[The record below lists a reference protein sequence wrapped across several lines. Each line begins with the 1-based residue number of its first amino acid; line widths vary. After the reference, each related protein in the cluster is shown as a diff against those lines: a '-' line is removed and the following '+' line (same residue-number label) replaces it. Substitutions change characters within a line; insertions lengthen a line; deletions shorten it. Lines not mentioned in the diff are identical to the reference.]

1 MNLKPLLIAFDMDG
15 TLLNEK
21 KTISFRTKRFLKK
34 LSKQGHKIVLAS
46 GRPSRAM
53 LSYYNEL
60 GLDTPLVCYNGAFVF
75 SPKDSNFKPIEFQF
89 PKHVITEV
97 IEKIRPHIKNVMCE
111 DEENIWV
118 DKKDEYLDTFFWYEN
133 MNVIYGDL
141 VDTLNKDPMTC
152 IVQTPFEYRD
162 THEIEKVMEKY
173 PGLNV
178 RFWTGSPYFELFY
191 EQTSKGSSIKIIS
204 DYYNI
209 PKERI
214 IAFGDAENDKEMFE
228 FAGISVAMI
237 NGKESLKQSSNLIS
251 LKDNNHNGIYHTL
264 KKILKQFKE

>member
-1 MNLKPLLIAFDMDG
+1 MEILPCLIAFDMDG

-21 KTISFRTKRFLKK
+21 KTISLRTKRYLQK
-34 LSKQGHKIVLAS
+34 LTKQGHKIVLAS

-53 LSYYNEL
+53 MSYYNEL
-60 GLDTPLVCYNGAFVF
+60 NLTTPLVCYNGAYVF
-75 SPKDSNFKPIEFQF
+75 SPKDPDFKPIEFEF
-89 PKHVITEV
+89 PKNVIVEV
-97 IEKIRPHIKNVMCE
+97 IDKIRPHIKNVMCE

-118 DKKDEYLDTFFWYEN
+118 DKKDDYLDKFFWYEN

-141 VDTLNKDPMTC
+141 VDTLNKNPMTC

-162 THEIEKVMEKY
+162 THEIERVMENY
-173 PGLNV
+173 PGLSV
-178 RFWTGSPYFELFY
+178 RFWTGSPYFELYFDK
-191 EQTSKGSSIKIIS
+191 TSKGASIKLIA

-228 FAGISVAMI
+228 NAHYSVAML
-237 NGKESLKQSSNLIS
+237 NGKESLKEKAKIIS
-251 LKDNNHNGIYHTL
+251 FKDNDHNGIYHTL
-264 KKILKQFKE
+264 KHILKEICR